1 MKFDKKYY
9 VVKNEDIHKY
19 LDEDELETFNVL
31 TSSIYE
37 RKLKETGKEIN
48 DYYVI
53 NVDEPYI
60 ELIKRVIEIGENK
73 KQWDKLQ
80 EQMKRDLNVRW

>member
-9 VVKNEDIHKY
+9 TVKNEDIHKY
-19 LDEDELETFNVL
+19 LDNDELETFNIL
-31 TSSIYE
+31 IKSIHD
-37 RKLKETGKEIN
+37 RKLKDTGKGTN

-53 NVDEPYI
+53 NADEPYI
-60 ELIKRVIEIGENK
+60 ELIKKVIEIGENK
-73 KQWDKLQ
+73 KKWDKLQ